1 MAQRSERMDAG
12 PSSDRED
19 ADARELLA
27 RWKQEYALERQHQP
41 QQQQL
46 QTSSSGAAHVDPLL
60 GAEGEHRAGSL
71 GAVVLRCDG
80 GLVLACKTHA
90 TAPCPASGAAMK
102 RAGLHCMC
110 LRR

>member
-1 MAQRSERMDAG
+1 MAQRSERMDTG

-41 QQQQL
+41 QQQQQL

-60 GAEGEHRAGSL
+60 GAEGESRAGSL
-71 GAVVLRCDG
+71 AL
-80 GLVLACKTHA
+80 LFLLAA
-90 TAPCPASGAAMK
+90 TAA
-102 RAGLHCMC
+102 
-110 LRR
+110 